1 MRVFLVHAHPEPRSF
16 TAAMKDL
23 AIETLTQA
31 GHEVRVSD
39 LCAMKFKTS
48 LDADDFPA
56 PADSGFFKAQAEQVK
71 ANETGALAADILA
84 EQEKLFWSD
93 VLLLQFPLW
102 WFSVPAILK
111 GWVDRVFTMG
121 RVYGGGKWYSNGALR
136 GRRAMCALTT
146 GGPEGIYGP
155 RGRNGSV
162 DKVLFH
168 VQHGMLAFVGYEVLP
183 PFVAWSAARAGDDGR
198 ARYLGAYRERLLTLD
213 TTLPIPFHPLEH
225 FDEKLQLR
233 AEFPG
238 DV

>member
-1 MRVFLVHAHPEPRSF
+1 MKVFLVHAHPEPRSF
-16 TAAMKDL
+16 TSAMKDV
-23 AIETLTQA
+23 AIETLTGA

-39 LCAMKFKTS
+39 LYAMRFKAS
-48 LDADDFPA
+48 LDAEDFPEA
-56 PADSGFFKAQAEQVK
+56 ADPGFFKAQAEQVK
-71 ANETGALAADILA
+71 AHESGALAADILA

-121 RVYGGGKWYSNGALR
+121 RIYGGGKWYSNGALG
-136 GRRAMCALTT
+136 GRRAMCVLTT
-146 GGPEGIYGP
+146 GGPEAIYGP
-155 RGRNGSV
+155 RGRNGSL

-183 PFVAWSAARAGDDGR
+183 PFVAWGAARAGDEGR
-198 ARYLGAYRERLLTLD
+198 ARYLDAYRERLLTLGS
-213 TTLPIPFHPLEH
+213 TPSIPFHPLEH
-225 FDEKLQLR
+225 FDERLQLK

-238 DV
+238 EV

>member
-1 MRVFLVHAHPEPRSF
+1 VKVFIVHAHPEPRSF
-16 TAAMKDL
+16 SGIMKD
-23 AIETLTQA
+23 AAVETLTRA

-39 LCAMKFKTS
+39 LYAMRFKAS

-56 PADSGFFKAQAEQVK
+56 AADSSFFKAQAEQMHAHEK
-71 ANETGALAADILA
+71 GALAADILA

-121 RVYGGGKWYSNGALR
+121 RVYGGGKWYNRGALQ

-146 GGPEGIYGP
+146 GGPEGIYIP
-155 RGRNGSV
+155 RGRNGGL

-168 VQHGMLAFVGYEVLP
+168 VQHGMLYFVGFEVLP
-183 PFVAWSAARAGDDGR
+183 PFVAWSSSRVGDEGRAG
-198 ARYLGAYRERLLTLD
+198 YLEAYRERLLSLGVTS
-213 TTLPIPFHPLEH
+213 PIPFHPLEH
-225 FDEKLQLR
+225 FDERLQLK